1 MSGVAVMTVTVKYN
15 GTRKKSIS
23 KLKLLKELFLDNN
36 GIRLVF
42 EKMVLTGSY
51 DIYHADQIT

>member
-1 MSGVAVMTVTVKYN
+1 MGDPEMTVTVKSL
-15 GTRKKSIS
+15 GTRKKAIS

-42 EKMVLTGSY
+42 EKKLHTGSFN
-51 DIYHADQIT
+51 IYHADQIT